1 MVPVRRWGA
10 TLGALFAIAVAV
22 VFRIPSFLSTGH
34 LGYDDSVYGSS
45 VMLMRAGLDPYS
57 DFFASQGPLFL
68 PLLRVFDMTGIGGV
82 RAPRLAM
89 VATGAALG
97 AGLYLIASRNHGPYR
112 SGVAALTGA
121 SSGVL
126 LIAAGP
132 LQSDGLALAFGLFA
146 IAAASGNLSEKQW
159 LAPAAGVLL
168 GMALATKSLH
178 LLPIAL
184 VVLTLIVIRG
194 SRSALTAFLLSTV
207 FTGVLVTW
215 PWGFEEVWNQYV
227 LFHLSKS
234 APLDPIGNVAA
245 LADLLWA
252 QELPLIVLL
261 ATGLALRLR
270 RPSLTFSRP
279 LAGAAIPGW
288 LLWAWTISTLTV
300 IIFITGSGIGFS
312 RFGAFLIPP
321 LILLAMRS
329 SLPTWLVFG
338 FVILAIPY
346 QWSAIRFTNVVTPTQ
361 AETEVIAILS
371 DLPEDS
377 YIVTDAPGL
386 AWSAGRL
393 SHPDTVD
400 SSYARIET
408 GSITQADVA
417 TATEDSRSC
426 AYVPWSGRFGA
437 FGPLTTPPAYGIA
450 LDSSRG
456 FVAVRVACQTP

>member
-22 VFRIPSFLSTGH
+22 AFRIPSFLSTGH

-45 VMLMRAGLDPYS
+45 VMLMRTGLDPYS

-68 PLLRVFDMTGIGGV
+68 PLLRVFDMMGIGGV

-146 IAAASGNLSEKQW
+146 IAAASGDLSEKQW
-159 LAPAAGVLL
+159 LAPTAGVLL

-184 VVLTLIVIRG
+184 VVVTLIVMSG
-194 SRSALTAFLLSTV
+194 SRSAITTFFLSAA
-207 FTGVLVTW
+207 FTGALVTW

-234 APLDPIGNVAA
+234 APLDPIGNLAA
-245 LADLLWA
+245 LRELLWV

-261 ATGLALRLR
+261 ATGLALHLA
-270 RPSLTFSRP
+270 RPSLIFSRP

-288 LLWAWTISTLTV
+288 LLWAWTISTLIV
-300 IIFITGSGIGFS
+300 ILFISGSGIGFD

-329 SLPTWLVFG
+329 RLPTWLAFG

-346 QWSAIRFTNVVTPTQ
+346 QWSAVPFTDVVAPTQ
-361 AETEVIAILS
+361 AEAEVIAVLG

-386 AWSAGRL
+386 AWSAERL

-408 GSITQADVA
+408 ESITEASIA
-417 TATEDSRSC
+417 AATEDSRSC
-426 AYVPWSGRFGA
+426 AYVPWSERYRSL
-437 FGPLTTPPAYGIA
+437 GPLMVPPGYGIA
-450 LDSSRG
+450 LDSPTS
-456 FVAVRVACQTP
+456 FVAIRLACQTP